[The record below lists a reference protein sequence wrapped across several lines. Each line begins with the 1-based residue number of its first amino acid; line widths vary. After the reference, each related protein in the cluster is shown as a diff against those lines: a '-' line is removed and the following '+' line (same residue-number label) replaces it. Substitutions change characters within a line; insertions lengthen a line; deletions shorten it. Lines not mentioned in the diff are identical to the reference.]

1 MSKPRSAITH
11 LLPVSLEGADWSELR
26 GCAPEP
32 AVASL
37 RAILQALEG
46 TEERIFAIRG
56 MAALLIEERELYR
69 FVTDEEVGDYYQSMD
84 RFLKQEFPKSWGD
97 IRAALRTVKA
107 LKETPFADL
116 VAIRRC
122 NLEQLVKVSSNVRAL
137 PAVVEAAKV
146 LPEKALVEELNRK
159 HGQHLDVR
167 QPIAMAPVEDC
178 DEFET
183 AISIAMVVEHCASR
197 AEAIKAVAVSYI
209 QEHAVEAEH
218 VEGAA

>member
-1 MSKPRSAITH
+1 MSKPRAISH
-11 LLPVSLEGADWSELR
+11 FLPVSLEGADWSELR

-107 LKETPFADL
+107 LKE
-116 VAIRRC
+116 V
-122 NLEQLVKVSSNVRAL
+122 VG
-137 PAVVEAAKV
+137 AV
-146 LPEKALVEELNRK
+146 
-159 HGQHLDVR
+159 
-167 QPIAMAPVEDC
+167 
-178 DEFET
+178 
-183 AISIAMVVEHCASR
+183 
-197 AEAIKAVAVSYI
+197 
-209 QEHAVEAEH
+209 
-218 VEGAA
+218 GAA

>member
-1 MSKPRSAITH
+1 MSKPSAISH
-11 LLPVSLEGADWSELR
+11 FLPVSLEGADWSEIR

-37 RAILQALEG
+37 RSILQALEG

-107 LKETPFADL
+107 LKETPFEDL
-116 VAIRRC
+116 VAIKRC

-159 HGQHLDVR
+159 HGQHLDVSK
-167 QPIAMAPVEDC
+167 PVVMAASPDIE
-178 DEFET
+178 ERKA
-183 AISIAMVVEHCASR
+183 AIEIAMVCEECETEAQ
-197 AEAIKAVAVSYI
+197 AEKAIYISYI
-209 QEHAVEAEH
+209 QDHAALYEHKRQ
-218 VEGAA
+218 GAA